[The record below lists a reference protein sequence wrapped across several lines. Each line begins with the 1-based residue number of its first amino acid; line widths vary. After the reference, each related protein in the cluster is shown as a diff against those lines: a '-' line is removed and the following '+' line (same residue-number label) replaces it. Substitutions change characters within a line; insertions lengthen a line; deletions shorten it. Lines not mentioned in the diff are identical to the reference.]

1 VEGSGLSR
9 GPPAPRL
16 LARGQAASLNTRLGG
31 LGLAVAAFLVLRI
44 TTLMTSLET
53 VSVDEELH
61 RGTIARELGVGLKV
75 PLWDHLADPY
85 SGGSLIVGLAA
96 APLFLA
102 LGPRLIV
109 LKLVP
114 LGISLLTLVLLMML
128 LDRYHSRRAAWVGA
142 TLFVLAPPFTTQ
154 LAFLAMGYHTES
166 IVFSAL
172 LMLCWVR
179 ALEHPERR
187 GPFWLGLVAGFAFSF
202 TYITALTSLGC
213 LVCSRA
219 LLRRAGRPLGKLTV
233 GLAVGLVPWAAYNLT
248 HRFDGPRAALVWF
261 TPADGS
267 PGSPLDLVLRAGQR
281 LAAVLALGMPLSYG
295 FPAMLGLPGPVWSFG
310 YWATTLV
317 FVTWLLFRART
328 RPSLVRPL
336 LVSVILFVLVY
347 PLTRFGVPT
356 AGTAEDFRLF
366 LPVQF
371 ALLATAAIALA
382 EAPFGTA
389 GAAVLIVVGALGQ
402 ATLPGRDLAPHFADY
417 RGYSYFVFG
426 RAWHDRIDPVRPE
439 AQPLLARLDERD
451 ARLVYWGA
459 VDAEPAQWAT
469 PSAPQRVGEV
479 PVAFRPYFAAA
490 VGRAVGQGRT
500 GFTPLVATIDA
511 IPRDVQEHF
520 TLGYGLELSTA
531 SDTRMPDVASLVELP
546 ADLRPWCHFGI
557 GGLLQRACIAG
568 PDHPPCS
575 TGWADVQALDP
586 DAGPSLY
593 RGAGSA
599 AAGLWMAGRPTDPT
613 RIGPHVV
620 PPERRGDFAW
630 GLGWG
635 IREAFKEDLVR
646 TQDWLSRLR
655 PSDREAALAGVRAYD
670 RLYRLDDRR

>member
-1 VEGSGLSR
+1 
-9 GPPAPRL
+9 
-16 LARGQAASLNTRLGG
+16 
-31 LGLAVAAFLVLRI
+31 VLRI
-44 TTLMTSLET
+44 TTLVTSLET

-61 RGTIARELGVGLKV
+61 RGTIARELGVGPKV

-114 LGISLLTLVLLMML
+114 LAVSLLTLALLVML

-154 LAFLAMGYHTES
+154 LSFLAMGYHTES

-172 LMLCWVR
+172 LMLCWAR
-179 ALEHPERR
+179 ALEHPERRR
-187 GPFWLGLVAGFAFSF
+187 GPFWLGLVAGLAFSF

-219 LLRRAGRPLGKLTV
+219 LLRREGGSLRK
-233 GLAVGLVPWAAYNLT
+233 LAVGLVMGLAPWVAYNVT

-267 PGSPLDLVLRAGQR
+267 PGSPLDLVLRAGKR

-295 FPAMLGLPGPVWSFG
+295 FPAMLGVPGLVWSFA
-310 YWATTLV
+310 YWATTLG
-317 FVTWLLFRART
+317 FVAWLLFCART
-328 RPSLVRPL
+328 RPALVRPL

-356 AGTAEDFRLF
+356 TAGTAEDFRLF
-366 LPVQF
+366 LPLQF

-382 EAPFGTA
+382 EAPFGKA
-389 GAAVLIVVGALGQ
+389 GAAVLIVAGALGQ
-402 ATLPGRDLAPHFADY
+402 ATLPGRDLAPHFVDY

-439 AQPLLARLDERD
+439 AQPLLARLDERES
-451 ARLVYWGA
+451 RLVYWGA

-469 PSAPQRVGEV
+469 PSAPQRVREV
-479 PVAFRPYFAAA
+479 PAAFRPYFAAA
-490 VGRAVGQGRT
+490 VGRALGQGRT
-500 GFTPLVATIDA
+500 GFTPLVVTIDA
-511 IPRDVQEHF
+511 IPRDVREHF
-520 TLGYGLELSTA
+520 TLGYGFELSTA
-531 SDTRMPDVASLVELP
+531 SDTRMPDVASVLELP

-557 GGLLQRACIAG
+557 GGLLQRACIAA
-568 PDHPPCS
+568 PDHPTCS
-575 TGWADVQALDP
+575 TGLAYVQALDP

-599 AAGLWMAGRPTDPT
+599 AAALWMAGRPTDPT

-620 PPERRGDFAW
+620 PAERRADFAW
-630 GLGWG
+630 GFGWG
-635 IREAFKEDLVR
+635 VREVFKEDLVR
-646 TQDWLSRLR
+646 TQDWVSRLH
-655 PSDREAALAGVRAYD
+655 PSDREAALAGVLAYD
-670 RLYRLDDRR
+670 HLYRLDDRR